1 MRYKIIFS
9 YDGSDFNGYQKQKGL
24 RTVQSEMEKAL
35 KQINNNKDVKFSSS
49 GRTDAFVHAYNQ
61 VGHADIDVKI
71 TEYKLKRAL
80 NSILPDDI
88 YVKETKIVKD
98 DFHSRYMV
106 KSKEYI
112 YKINIG
118 DYNVLERNY
127 IYQYNNKLNIKNMK
141 KAAKYLIG
149 THDFAAFVS
158 NEDKKEDN
166 VRTIYKID
174 FTLKDDILC
183 IKFIG
188 NGFLKYMVRIMVA
201 TLIKVG
207 EGKLNYKDVKTILE
221 SKDRKKIPYTA
232 PAEGLYLNKVK
243 Y

>member
-24 RTVQSEMEKAL
+24 RTVQYEMEKAL

-112 YKINIG
+112 YKINMG
-118 DYNVLERNY
+118 EYNVLERNY
-127 IYQYNNKLNIKNMK
+127 VYQYNNKLNIKNMK

-174 FTLKDDILC
+174 FTLKDNILC
-183 IKFIG
+183 IKFNG

-221 SKDRKKIPYTA
+221 SKDRKRIPYTA